1 MADTAIYQVSPM
13 FHYRTQQKVFE
24 IGGIKVGGTAFE
36 NPPVLIG
43 TIFYHGHKI
52 VADAVQGVFDKS
64 KAEELIKTV
73 EELSSKTRIPAMID
87 IVADYPNAVV
97 KYLEFV
103 SNTTRMPISIDSPDI
118 NVMKA
123 GFQYAK
129 EAGFLERVV
138 YNSLTAKSKDD
149 EYRLLQ
155 EYGVKAAIAL
165 LYTDKIMDVEA
176 RIKNLEAILAKTSSY
191 GIEKILVDTFVIDVP
206 SLSAAMRTM
215 IEVKS
220 RYGLPVG
227 SGAHN
232 AVSTQRKAFKER
244 FGAEGYKA
252 CEIASN
258 IATLVI
264 GADFLLYGPIESAKD
279 VFPATYTIYN
289 SYKYLARRKESLI
302 QI

>member
-1 MADTAIYQVSPM
+1 M
-13 FHYRTQQKVFE
+13 FNYKTQQKVFE
-24 IGGIKVGGTAFE
+24 ISGVKFGGTGFE

-52 VADAVQGVFDKS
+52 VADAKQGVFDKS
-64 KAEELIKTV
+64 KAEELIKLV
-73 EELSSKTRIPAMID
+73 EEMSSKTKIPAMID
-87 IVADYPNAVV
+87 VVAGSPDAMV

-103 SNTTRMPISIDSPDI
+103 SNITKMPISIDSPDI
-118 NVMKA
+118 NIMRS

-129 EAGFLERVV
+129 EAGFIDRVI
-138 YNSLTAKSKDD
+138 YNSLTAKSKDE
-149 EYRLLQ
+149 EYKLLQ
-155 EYGVKAAIAL
+155 EYGVKATIAL

-176 RIKNLEAILAKTSSY
+176 RIKNLETILTKALNY
-191 GIEKILVDTFVIDVP
+191 GIEKILVDTFVIDIP
-206 SLSAAMRTM
+206 SLSVAMKTM
-215 IEVKS
+215 IEIKS

-244 FGAEGYKA
+244 FGVEGYRA

-264 GADFLLYGPIESAKD
+264 GADFLLYGPIESAKE
-279 VFPATYTIYN
+279 VFPAAYTIYN
-289 SYKYLARRKESLI
+289 SYRYLARRKENLI